1 MYTVSNDYE
10 EKLNS
15 GIIQSKV
22 EFTISGNQGVY
33 GDDNILKGSFSITN
47 QSTDTKDIVL
57 GSVYM
62 AQLTAT
68 LRGVSVSR
76 NNWRGR
82 TITPTYKLKIS
93 DNTWESV
100 PLGVFVVSEA
110 THSQSGIVI
119 KAYDNMSKFDK
130 PMSMNQSSGYLYDFL
145 ALACQACNVTLG
157 QTEQELKA
165 LPNGST
171 VFQFFSK
178 SDVETWRD
186 VISWVAQTCGGFAT
200 INRAGQLEIRTY
212 GTNVVKE
219 FEPQDRITGGEFS
232 DYTTHYTGISY
243 VDVEKEQ
250 TRYQGLEV
258 DDGITMNLGANPFLQ
273 VRTTAQTAV
282 QTLLSVIADIEYT
295 PFKMSILNNPIYD
308 LGDVVEFSGGIAGTS
323 CTCCI
328 MKYEF
333 VHHAK
338 YSMMGYGANP
348 EEASAKSKTDK
359 NISGIM
365 AGQSIANM
373 AFYEYRNVTQIAIAN
388 AIERQI
394 AKLKVLSNAN
404 TRVDIHIN
412 INLQTISSSQ
422 SDFTKAKVKYIIN
435 SEEVALKPQE
445 TYIDGYH
452 VMHLMY
458 VLPVMANTTTYFI
471 VRMSVEDGAINIE
484 RQGVWLYASGTGIVG
499 DGTWDG
505 TFDLEDEVTSF
516 AEPSIVFGDATESV
530 TVAID
535 TPSGASIS
543 DTVSSFAEP
552 TIVFG
557 DADEDVRITYH
568 NTAFERVTEEGDT
581 RLTEEGDSRMTEEE
595 VT

>member
-1 MYTVSNDYE
+1 MYNVSNDYLS
-10 EKLNS
+10 KINS
-15 GIIQSKV
+15 GIIKSKIT
-22 EFTISGNQGVY
+22 FTVSGSNTVY

-47 QSTDTKDIVL
+47 QSTDTKDVAL
-57 GSVYM
+57 GAVYIG
-62 AQLTAT
+62 QLTAT
-68 LRGVSVSR
+68 LRGVSVPR
-76 NNWRGR
+76 NSWRNVV
-82 TITPTYKLKIS
+82 ITPSFNLEIAN
-93 DNTWESV
+93 NTWESV
-100 PLGVFVVSEA
+100 SLGVFIVSEA
-110 THSQSGIVI
+110 THSKSGITI

-130 PMSMNQSSGYLYDFL
+130 AMSMNQSSGYLYDFL
-145 ALACQACNVTLG
+145 ALACQACNVTLA
-157 QTEQELKA
+157 QSEQELKA
-165 LPNGST
+165 LPNGGT

-178 SDVETWRD
+178 SDVGTWRD
-186 VISWVAQTCGGFAT
+186 LVSWIAQTCGGFAT
-200 INRAGQLEIRTY
+200 INRAGQLDIRTY
-212 GTNVVKE
+212 GTNAVKE
-219 FEPQDRITGGEFS
+219 CEPQDRITGGEFS

-243 VDVEKEQ
+243 VDIEKQ
-250 TRYQGLEV
+250 KTIYAGATV
-258 DDGITMNLGANPFLQ
+258 DDGITMNLGSNPFLQ
-273 VRTTAQTAV
+273 VRTQAQTAV
-282 QTLLSVIADIEYT
+282 QTLLGVIADIEYT

-308 LGDVVEFSGGIAGTS
+308 LGDVVEFAGGIAGTR

-365 AGQSIANM
+365 TGQSIANM
-373 AFYEYRNVTQIAIAN
+373 AFYEYRNVTQISIAN

-404 TRVDIHIN
+404 TRVNIHIN
-412 INLQTISSSQ
+412 INLQATASLQ
-422 SDFTKAKVKYIIN
+422 NDFTKAKVKYIIN
-435 SEEVALKPQE
+435 GEEVPLKPQE

-458 VLPVMANTTTYFI
+458 VLPLMANTTTYFI
-471 VRMSVEDGAINIE
+471 VRMSAEDGSVSID
-484 RQGVWLYASGTGIVG
+484 RQGLWLYASGTGIEG

-516 AEPSIVFGDATESV
+516 AEPTIIFGDATESV
-530 TVAID
+530 TVAVD
-535 TPSGASIS
+535 TPTSASIS
-543 DTVSSFAEP
+543 DTVTSFVEP

-557 DADEDVRITYH
+557 DADEDIRITYH
-568 NTAFERVTEEGDT
+568 NTAFERATEEGDT

>member
-1 MYTVSNDYE
+1 MYNVSNDYLS
-10 EKLNS
+10 KINS
-15 GIIQSKV
+15 GIIKSKIT
-22 EFTISGNQGVY
+22 FTVSGSNIVY
-33 GDDNILKGSFSITN
+33 GDDNILNGSFSITN
-47 QSTDTKDIVL
+47 QSTDTKDVVL
-57 GSVYM
+57 GSVYVG
-62 AQLTAT
+62 QLTAT
-68 LRGVSVSR
+68 LRGVSVPR
-76 NNWRGR
+76 NSWRNVV
-82 TITPTYKLKIS
+82 ITPSFNLEIAN
-93 DNTWESV
+93 NTWESV
-100 PLGVFVVSEA
+100 PLGVFIVSEA
-110 THSQSGIVI
+110 THSKSGITI

-130 PMSMNQSSGYLYDFL
+130 AMSMNQSVGYLYDFL
-145 ALACQACNVTLG
+145 VLASQACNVTLA
-157 QTEQELKA
+157 QSEQELKA
-165 LPNGST
+165 LPNGGT

-186 VISWVAQTCGGFAT
+186 LISWVAQTCGGFAT

-212 GTNVVKE
+212 GTNAVKE

-243 VDVEKEQ
+243 VDIEKQ
-250 TRYQGLEV
+250 KTIYAGAQV
-258 DDGITMNLGANPFLQ
+258 DDGITMNLGSNPFLQ
-273 VRTTAQTAV
+273 VRSTAQTAV
-282 QTLLSVIADIEYT
+282 QTLLGVIADIEYT
-295 PFKMSILNNPIYD
+295 PFKMSILNNPIHD
-308 LGDVVEFSGGIAGTS
+308 LGDVVEFAGGIAETS

-365 AGQSIANM
+365 AGQSVANM
-373 AFYEYRNVTQIAIAN
+373 ASYEYRNVTQIAIAN

-412 INLQTISSSQ
+412 INLQATASPQ
-422 SDFTKAKVKYIIN
+422 SDFTKAKVKYIVN

-445 TYIDGYH
+445 TFIDGYH

-471 VRMSVEDGAINIE
+471 VRMSVEDGSINIE

-516 AEPSIVFGDATESV
+516 TEPEIIFDAVTESV
-530 TVAID
+530 TITAD
-535 TPSGASIS
+535 TPLGASIN
-543 DTVSSFAEP
+543 DEVTSFTEP
-552 TIVFG
+552 AITFDDV
-557 DADEDVRITYH
+557 DENVRITYH
-568 NTAFERVTEEGDT
+568 NTAFERVTEDGDT
-581 RLTEEGDSRMTEEE
+581 RLTEDGDIRYSEEE

>member
-1 MYTVSNDYE
+1 MYNVSNDYLL
-10 EKLNS
+10 KINS
-15 GIIQSKV
+15 GIIKSKIT
-22 EFTISGNQGVY
+22 FTVSGSNTIY

-47 QSTDTKDIVL
+47 QSTDTKDVVL
-57 GSVYM
+57 GAVYVG
-62 AQLTAT
+62 QLTAT
-68 LRGVSVSR
+68 LRGVSVPR
-76 NNWRGR
+76 NSWRNVV
-82 TITPTYKLKIS
+82 ITPSFSLEIAN
-93 DNTWESV
+93 NTWESV
-100 PLGVFVVSEA
+100 PLGVYVVSEA
-110 THSQSGIVI
+110 THSKSGTQI

-130 PMSMNQSSGYLYDFL
+130 AMSMNQSSGYLYDFL

-171 VFQFFSK
+171 VFQYFSK

-186 VISWVAQTCGGFAT
+186 LISWVAQTCGGFAT

-212 GTNVVKE
+212 GSEAVKT
-219 FEPQDRITGGEFS
+219 FSPQERITGGEFS

-308 LGDVVEFSGGIAGTS
+308 LGDVVEFAGGIAGTS
-323 CTCCI
+323 CTCSI

-373 AFYEYRNVTQIAIAN
+373 AFYEYRNVTQISIAN

-412 INLQTISSSQ
+412 INLQATASSQ
-422 SDFTKAKVKYIIN
+422 SGFTKAKVKYIVN

-452 VMHLMY
+452 VLHLMY

-471 VRMSVEDGAINIE
+471 ARMSVEDGAINIE

-516 AEPSIVFGDATESV
+516 AEPTIIFGDVTESV
-530 TVAID
+530 TVATD
-535 TPSGASIS
+535 TPTSAGIS
-543 DTVSSFAEP
+543 DTVTSFAEP
-552 TIVFG
+552 EIVFG
-557 DADEDVRITYH
+557 DADEDIRITYH
-568 NTAFERVTEEGDT
+568 NTAFERITEEGDT

>member
-1 MYTVSNDYE
+1 MYNVSNDYLS
-10 EKLNS
+10 KINS
-15 GIIQSKV
+15 GIIKSKIT
-22 EFTISGNQGVY
+22 FTVSGSNTIY

-47 QSTDTKDIVL
+47 QSTDTKDVVL
-57 GSVYM
+57 GAVYVG
-62 AQLTAT
+62 QLTAT
-68 LRGVSVSR
+68 LRGVSVPR
-76 NNWRGR
+76 NSWRNVV
-82 TITPTYKLKIS
+82 ITPSFSLEIAN
-93 DNTWESV
+93 NTWESV
-100 PLGVFVVSEA
+100 PLGVYVVSEA
-110 THSQSGIVI
+110 THSKSGTQI

-130 PMSMNQSSGYLYDFL
+130 AMSMNQSSGYLYDFL

-171 VFQFFSK
+171 VFQYFSK

-186 VISWVAQTCGGFAT
+186 LISWVAQTCGGFAT

-212 GTNVVKE
+212 GSEAVKT
-219 FEPQDRITGGEFS
+219 FSPQERITGGEFS

-282 QTLLSVIADIEYT
+282 QALLSVIADIEYT

-308 LGDVVEFSGGIAGTS
+308 LGDVITFTGGIAGTS
-323 CTCCI
+323 CTCSI

-373 AFYEYRNVTQIAIAN
+373 AFYEYRNVTQISIAN

-404 TRVDIHIN
+404 TRVNIHIN

-422 SDFTKAKVKYIIN
+422 SGFTKAKVKYIVN

-471 VRMSVEDGAINIE
+471 ARMSVEDGAINIE

-516 AEPSIVFGDATESV
+516 AEPTIIFGDVTESV

-535 TPSGASIS
+535 TPTSASVS
-543 DTVSSFAEP
+543 DEVTSFEEP
-552 TIVFG
+552 EIVFG
-557 DADEDVRITYH
+557 DADEDIRITYH
-568 NTAFERVTEEGDT
+568 NTAFERVTEDGDT